1 MIVSNGV
8 SKVNGIT
15 WLHDFTGSF
24 YFHEWEF
31 EVKGRTHSLPE
42 GSADPLF
49 TRKII
54 QNMLSAP
61 KYFENMLNNILIKN
75 NNFP

>member
-1 MIVSNGV
+1 MSPLKHI
-8 SKVNGIT
+8 I
-15 WLHDFTGSF
+15 
-24 YFHEWEF
+24 
-31 EVKGRTHSLPE
+31 KGRTHSLPE

-61 KYFENMLNNILIKN
+61 KYFENMLNNI
-75 NNFP
+75 FDQEQ